1 MSLPPDIQKAKPIT
15 VPEHTGNHILLNAKP
30 KSITNCKSVTLHLQG
45 TTSCRSKCFENR
57 HCSHGNAI
65 SSSSL
70 TLGLQQQHPEFK
82 NEPVNYPKKR
92 KRTEKSRE
100 KEVKHWP
107 KQKTW
112 NLPLRCSAI

>member
-1 MSLPPDIQKAKPIT
+1 MSLPLDIQKAKPIT
-15 VPEHTGNHILLNAKP
+15 VPVHTGNHILLNVKP
-30 KSITNCKSVTLHLQG
+30 KSITIHLQG
-45 TTSCRSKCFENR
+45 TTSGRSKCFENR

-65 SSSSL
+65 SCRSL
-70 TLGLQQQHPEFK
+70 TLGLQKQHPEFK
-82 NEPVNYPKKR
+82 NEPVNYPQKR
-92 KRTEKSRE
+92 KRTEQSRE